1 MRVQARQALFMEL
14 VQKERGF
21 DLHRRTP
28 GFEERNCF
36 ALVAPSRNDD
46 LAYNNGGYNYSK
58 NNSDIGSPK
67 QWNLCH
73 SEQRRPISRTKT
85 GGKVNFLKGFNGI
98 DRDDVS
104 LYFLFLLRE
113 K

>member
-1 MRVQARQALFMEL
+1 MKSEIY
-14 VQKERGF
+14 
-21 DLHRRTP
+21 
-28 GFEERNCF
+28 CF

-58 NNSDIGSPK
+58 NNSDIGSLK

-98 DRDDVS
+98 NGI
-104 LYFLFLLRE
+104 YFLFLLKE
-113 K
+113 KQELIQNGMSP

>member
-1 MRVQARQALFMEL
+1 MKSEIY
-14 VQKERGF
+14 
-21 DLHRRTP
+21 
-28 GFEERNCF
+28 CF

-104 LYFLFLLRE
+104 LYFLFLLKE
-113 K
+113 KQELIQNGMSP